1 MTATAPAAPAQGDP
15 LVYVTMGT
23 VQHQPELLREVVAGV
38 AALPVQV
45 LVAVGPRMETAS
57 LGEQPA
63 HVRVEAWVD
72 QAEVVSRSSAVVSH
86 GGSGTFLGTLAQGV
100 PQLCLP
106 QAADQFRNA
115 EGGIRAGAVLVLGPA
130 ETTSASVRR
139 RGRAAARRSRAARRC
154 RAGRDRDRGHARLP
168 TRWSSSST

>member
-1 MTATAPAAPAQGDP
+1 
-15 LVYVTMGT
+15 MGT
-23 VQHQPELLREVVAGV
+23 VQSEPGLLREVVAGV
-38 AALPVQV
+38 ASLPVQV
-45 LVAVGPRMETAS
+45 LVAVGPRIETAS
-57 LGEQPA
+57 LGGQPA

-115 EGGIRAGAVLVLGPA
+115 EGGTRAGAVLVLGPA
-130 ETTSASVRR
+130 ETTSASVRDAVER
-139 RGRAAARRSRAARRC
+139 LLADPEL
-154 RAGRDRDRGHARLP
+154 RAGAERVATEIAGMPGPDEVVRQL
-168 TRWSSSST
+168 T